1 MLSYD
6 EDSQNAKILAQHYAK
21 EIGGEFLFGFMSGTA
36 TISTESQLH
45 EVIEGFWKMTELAIS
60 DNESDV
66 TIEGIYDIEFW
77 MQKLFIKVN
86 GYMTKHGYSKQWDEA
101 MREQ

>member
-1 MLSYD
+1 
-6 EDSQNAKILAQHYAK
+6 
-21 EIGGEFLFGFMSGTA
+21 
-36 TISTESQLH
+36 
-45 EVIEGFWKMTELAIS
+45 MTELAIS

>member
-1 MLSYD
+1 MLNYD

-21 EIGGEFLFGFMSGTA
+21 QVGGDFLFDFMSGA
-36 TISTESQLH
+36 IGISTKGQLC
-45 EVIEGFWKMTELAIS
+45 EVIEGFWKMTDLAIS
-60 DNESDV
+60 DNENDK

-86 GYMTKHGYSKQWDEA
+86 GYMTKHGHSEKWDEA
-101 MREQ
+101 MQER